1 MIRLRAYVTPEDSV
15 TTTLLAVDDS
25 KTMRKVL
32 EITFAGEDFRTV
44 LCESADEALGKLGEN
59 PQVALVDAGLE
70 NAAGYELCQK
80 IKAASPNVAVVMLS
94 SKQQPYDRARG
105 NAVGADDFVDKP
117 FDTQQLLEKVTTIAR
132 RAAAAPVMTA
142 AAPAQVVMPS
152 AAAKV
157 ADVGVGRP
165 RVQTL
170 AYGSAPSPVIPA
182 SPSPPQVAPVQPVA
196 NARPAMASAPS
207 IEVGSSPTAAAP
219 IVVPAVPKSAPLA
232 APVPVAA
239 ARPAPAAPA
248 PAPAAAL
255 PADFAGKLG
264 GLGLSS
270 AQVEAVLSLSREVVE
285 QVVWE
290 VVPTLAE
297 TIIKEEIKR
306 LLQA

>member
-1 MIRLRAYVTPEDSV
+1 M

-59 PQVALVDAGLE
+59 PQVALVDAGLD

-80 IKAASPNVAVVMLS
+80 IKAASPNIAVVMLS

-105 NAVGADDFVDKP
+105 TAVGADDFVDKP

-132 RAAAAPVMTA
+132 RAASAPVMA
-142 AAPAQVVMPS
+142 AVAPAPVVMPS
-152 AAAKV
+152 ASAKAV
-157 ADVGVGRP
+157 DAGIGRP

-170 AYGSAPSPVIPA
+170 AYGSTPSPIIPA
-182 SPSPPQVAPVQPVA
+182 SPAPPPVAAVAP
-196 NARPAMASAPS
+196 ARPTMTSAPAVE
-207 IEVGSSPTAAAP
+207 IGSSPAAAAP
-219 IVVPAVPKSAPLA
+219 VVHAPA
-232 APVPVAA
+232 PVAA
-239 ARPAPAAPA
+239 AP
-248 PAPAAAL
+248 AAL

-297 TIIKEEIKR
+297 TIIKEELKR
-306 LLQA
+306 LLSA

>member
-1 MIRLRAYVTPEDSV
+1 V

-80 IKAASPNVAVVMLS
+80 IKAMAPNVAVVMLS

-105 NAVGADDFVDKP
+105 SAVGADDFVDKP

-132 RAAAAPVMTA
+132 RAASAPVMA
-142 AAPAQVVMPS
+142 VAPAPVVMPS
-152 AAAKV
+152 ATGGSRPQIEGA
-157 ADVGVGRP
+157 RP

-170 AYGSAPSPVIPA
+170 AYGSNPTPNIPA
-182 SPSPPQVAPVQPVA
+182 SPAPPQVAQRPVQPIVP
-196 NARPAMASAPS
+196 ARPA
-207 IEVGSSPTAAAP
+207 
-219 IVVPAVPKSAPLA
+219 
-232 APVPVAA
+232 VA
-239 ARPAPAAPA
+239 AAPA
-248 PAPAAAL
+248 PEVASRPVAPVIPTPTQAEPAPL

-264 GLGLSS
+264 GLGLSA
-270 AQVEAVLSLSREVVE
+270 AQVDAVLALSREVVE

-297 TIIKEEIKR
+297 TIIKEELKR

>member
-1 MIRLRAYVTPEDSV
+1 V

-59 PQVALVDAGLE
+59 PQVALVDAGLD
-70 NAAGYELCQK
+70 NSAGYELCQR
-80 IKAASPNVAVVMLS
+80 IKAAAPNVAVVMLA

-105 NAVGADDFVDKP
+105 SAVGADDFIDKP
-117 FDTQQLLEKVTTIAR
+117 FDTQQLLDKVTTIAR
-132 RAAAAPVMTA
+132 RAASAPVVAAAPLPAPVPAA
-142 AAPAQVVMPS
+142 AAPAPVTASRLP
-152 AAAKV
+152 
-157 ADVGVGRP
+157 DVGRP

-170 AYGSAPSPVIPA
+170 AYGS
-182 SPSPPQVAPVQPVA
+182 
-196 NARPAMASAPS
+196 
-207 IEVGSSPTAAAP
+207 T
-219 IVVPAVPKSAPLA
+219 
-232 APVPVAA
+232 
-239 ARPAPAAPA
+239 PAPPVAAPA
-248 PAPAAAL
+248 PLATPVPSPTRTTLTNAPVVGWSSSPPAAASGAPPTANGAAL
-255 PADFAGKLG
+255 PADFANKLG

-297 TIIKEEIKR
+297 TIIKEELKR

>member
-70 NAAGYELCQK
+70 NAGGYELCQK
-80 IKAASPNVAVVMLS
+80 IKAASPNIAVVMLS

-105 NAVGADDFVDKP
+105 SAVGADDFVDKP

-132 RAAAAPVMTA
+132 RAAAAPVMSA
-142 AAPAQVVMPS
+142 VAPAPVVMPS
-152 AAAKV
+152 ANAKAAD
-157 ADVGVGRP
+157 AAVGRP

-170 AYGSAPSPVIPA
+170 AYGSSPSPVVPA
-182 SPSPPQVAPVQPVA
+182 AAAAPVPLAPAQPIAPVRSA
-196 NARPAMASAPS
+196 TAAAPS
-207 IEVGSSPTAAAP
+207 IDVGSSPKAAPVAPAAAP
-219 IVVPAVPKSAPLA
+219 TSSPKAASSPQA
-232 APVPVAA
+232 AP
-239 ARPAPAAPA
+239 
-248 PAPAAAL
+248 AAL

-264 GLGLSS
+264 GLGLNS

-297 TIIKEEIKR
+297 TIIKEELRR

>member
-1 MIRLRAYVTPEDSV
+1 M

-59 PQVALVDAGLE
+59 PQVALVDAGLD
-70 NAAGYELCQK
+70 NAGGYELCQK

-105 NAVGADDFVDKP
+105 TAAGADDFVDKP

-132 RAAAAPVMTA
+132 RAASAPVMTA
-142 AAPAQVVMPS
+142 VAPAPVVMPS
-152 AAAKV
+152 ASAKV
-157 ADVGVGRP
+157 ADGGVGRP

-170 AYGSAPSPVIPA
+170 AYGSTPSPIIPA
-182 SPSPPQVAPVQPVA
+182 AAPQVAPVQPVA
-196 NARPAMASAPS
+196 SVRPTITSAPS
-207 IEVGSSPTAAAP
+207 IEIGSS
-219 IVVPAVPKSAPLA
+219 
-232 APVPVAA
+232 PVAA
-239 ARPAPAAPA
+239 APVVAAPNIVQV
-248 PAPAAAL
+248 APAAAL
-255 PADFAGKLG
+255 PGDFAGKLG

-297 TIIKEEIKR
+297 TIIKEELKR

>member
-1 MIRLRAYVTPEDSV
+1 MIGLRPYVTPEDSV

-59 PQVALVDAGLE
+59 PQVALVDAGLD
-70 NAAGYELCQK
+70 NAGGYELCQK

-105 NAVGADDFVDKP
+105 SAVGADDFVDKP

-132 RAAAAPVMTA
+132 RAAAAPVMSA
-142 AAPAQVVMPS
+142 VAPAPVVMPS
-152 AAAKV
+152 ANAKTADAAL
-157 ADVGVGRP
+157 GRP

-170 AYGSAPSPVIPA
+170 AYGATPSPVIPA
-182 SPSPPQVAPVQPVA
+182 SPAPAPVAPVQPVA
-196 NARPAMASAPS
+196 NVRPTITSAPA
-207 IEVGSSPTAAAP
+207 IEVGSSP
-219 IVVPAVPKSAPLA
+219 
-232 APVPVAA
+232 VAA
-239 ARPAPAAPA
+239 AAPA
-248 PAPAAAL
+248 PAPASSPRAAPAAL

-264 GLGLSS
+264 GLGLSN

>member
-1 MIRLRAYVTPEDSV
+1 MIRLRPYVTPEDSV

-44 LCESADEALGKLGEN
+44 LCESADEALRKLGEN
-59 PQVALVDAGLE
+59 PQVALVDAGLD
-70 NAAGYELCQK
+70 NAGGYELCQK

-105 NAVGADDFVDKP
+105 TAVGADDFVDKP

-132 RAAAAPVMTA
+132 RAASAPVMTA
-142 AAPAQVVMPS
+142 VAPAPVVMPS
-152 AAAKV
+152 ASAKV
-157 ADVGVGRP
+157 GDAGAARP

-170 AYGSAPSPVIPA
+170 AYGSTPSPVIPA
-182 SPSPPQVAPVQPVA
+182 SPAPAQVAPVQPIA
-196 NARPAMASAPS
+196 AARPTITSTPAREIASS
-207 IEVGSSPTAAAP
+207 
-219 IVVPAVPKSAPLA
+219 PLA
-232 APVPVAA
+232 AAAPVAA
-239 ARPAPAAPA
+239 APRFAPAAPA
-248 PAPAAAL
+248 ATPAAAPAAL

-264 GLGLSS
+264 GLGLNH

-297 TIIKEEIKR
+297 TIIKEELKR